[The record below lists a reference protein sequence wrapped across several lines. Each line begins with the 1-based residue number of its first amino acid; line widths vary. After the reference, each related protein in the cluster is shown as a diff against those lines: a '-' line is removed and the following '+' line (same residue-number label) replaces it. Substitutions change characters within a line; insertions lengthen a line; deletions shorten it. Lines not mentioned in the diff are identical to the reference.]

1 MKSLSIS
8 KLIAVLAVLKDA
20 VQITLA
26 ENKQNVVVVLV
37 VVVCRDLKKRKGVRE
52 AQ

>member
-26 ENKQNVVVVLV
+26 ENKPNVVVVI
-37 VVVCRDLKKRKGVRE
+37 VCRDLKKRKGVRE